1 MPVQLDSIALAAIN
15 LLPPHAAHQR
25 SSNDSVFSVL
35 NRTVTTLGKKRLT
48 EWCGA
53 PLTDLKQ
60 IEGRQDI
67 VAGFVEEDEGLSSLR
82 VGLKSVCGDVEKVLN
97 KVKGKSKGGLKEMYD
112 LYVFVRGVKTV
123 AGLLGMPALEKY
135 RTTLEECS
143 EQCEQM
149 LNLCE
154 TVINMKLA
162 PRDFVVNDSFSEELA
177 ELKEEMDKTTGEIE
191 EEYAEAQEL
200 WSSETGAKLSD
211 VRLEQDK
218 NGAYYFRIPD
228 TNSEKKLRNIDSFRV
243 CSILKNGVHFETKL
257 LKRLSD
263 GYASNL
269 RDYKKAQASV
279 VSNAME
285 ILETYLDVIGE
296 ACAAIGELDSL
307 QSMAQAAVMSGAGY
321 IRPTLTDLEEGG
333 KIEIENGRHPC
344 VELTTNNYIPNDYD
358 LAPESSKF
366 TIITGPNMGGK
377 STYIR
382 GLGSIVAMA
391 QIGSF
396 VPADSCTINIVD
408 SILCRVGAGDK
419 QNEGISTFMA
429 EMCEASDILKKATS
443 RSLIIIDEL
452 GRGTSTF
459 DGYGLAWA
467 ISEYI
472 AKEVKSFTLF
482 ATHFHEL
489 TRMDRTIPS
498 VTNLHVSA
506 MKDGEDLVFLYKV
519 DKGVCGQSFGIQV
532 AEIAAV
538 PEKVIREAKRKAKEL
553 EGDGRSILKKFRDFE
568 RNIVEGEHFVD
579 VVKGVF

>member
-1 MPVQLDSIALAAIN
+1 MSVQLDSIAIAAIN
-15 LLPPHAAHQR
+15 LLPPTVAHQR

-35 NRTVTTLGKKRLT
+35 NKTVTVTGKKLLM
-48 EWCGA
+48 EWCA
-53 PLTDLKQ
+53 KPLTDLSKIQ
-60 IEGRQDI
+60 ARQDI
-67 VAGFVEEDEGLSSLR
+67 VASFVEDDEALSSLR
-82 VGLKSVCGDVEKVLN
+82 VGLKSVCGDVQRVLD
-97 KVKGKSKGGLKEMYD
+97 KIKKKGTLKEMYD

-123 AGLLGMPALEKY
+123 SELLSLD
-135 RTTLEECS
+135 TLASYKSSLTSCT

-154 TVINMKLA
+154 TVIDMKLA

-177 ELKEEMDKTTGEIE
+177 ELKEEMDKTTEEIQD
-191 EEYAEAQEL
+191 EYAEAQNL

-218 NGAYYFRIPD
+218 NGGYYLRIPD
-228 TNSEKKLRNIDSFRV
+228 SNAEKKLRNIGEFRV
-243 CSILKNGVHFETKL
+243 CSILKNGVHFETKA
-257 LKRLSD
+257 LKRLSE
-263 GYASNL
+263 GYGGNL
-269 RDYKKAQASV
+269 RDYKKAQAGV
-279 VSNAME
+279 VNNAME
-285 ILETYLDVIGE
+285 ILATYLDVISE
-296 ACAAIGELDSL
+296 ACTAIGSLDCL
-307 QSMAQAAVMSGAGY
+307 QSLSQAAVMSGAGY
-321 IRPTLTDLEEGG
+321 TRPTLTDLDEGG
-333 KIEIENGRHPC
+333 KIEIENARHPC
-344 VELTTNNYIPNDYD
+344 VELTTSNYIPNDYD
-358 LAPESSKF
+358 LTPDSSKF

-429 EMCEASDILKKATS
+429 EMCEASDILKKATN

-506 MKDGEDLVFLYKV
+506 MKDGEELVFLYKV
-519 DKGVCGQSFGIQV
+519 EKGVCGQSFGIQV
-532 AEIAAV
+532 AEIASV

-553 EGDGRSILKKFRDFE
+553 EGDGRSALKKFRDFE
-568 RNIVEGEHFVD
+568 RNIVEGEHFLE